1 MSTPWHFPRPGLALL
16 GAWAVCVLIF
26 SLVGFVALLLACGLG
41 YLAGDLL
48 RWVFL
53 GGGL

>member
-1 MSTPWHFPRPGLALL
+1 MSTPWHFPRPGLALV
-16 GAWAVCVLIF
+16 GAWAACVLVF
-26 SLVGFVALLLACGLG
+26 SAVGFAALLLAGGLG

-48 RWVFL
+48 RFVFL